1 MGSLGLGIKRGLSLA
16 GYQIPAVPANIIKAM
31 RIIHVVISIF
41 LSLPAWHSRRLFPGS
56 AILRLSSGV
65 DCDSGWGVAFCMMG
79 RDLGLGW
86 GLVDDDDKGSS
97 SSGSSKKARGR
108 NEWVSQ
114 MGWREGIRVHR
125 QAEWK
130 RATLTPFFLFRFK
143 FFSDST
149 NAYMYSIMCS

>member
-1 MGSLGLGIKRGLSLA
+1 
-16 GYQIPAVPANIIKAM
+16 
-31 RIIHVVISIF
+31 
-41 LSLPAWHSRRLFPGS
+41 
-56 AILRLSSGV
+56 
-65 DCDSGWGVAFCMMG
+65 MMG

-97 SSGSSKKARGR
+97 SSGSSKKARGG

-130 RATLTPFFLFRFK
+130 RATLTPFFFVSVQVLFRQHK
-143 FFSDST
+143 CIHVQHHVLLSLVLACHDRHT
-149 NAYMYSIMCS
+149 A